1 MIIKDIMSKDVI
13 VVEPTVMLSDV
24 AKKMKDHDC
33 GSILVASDDR
43 LLGVITDRDMALRS
57 IAESLDPSKTTAEKV
72 MTKEV
77 LYCRDSDDIAS
88 VAENMTRNKVR
99 RLPVLDTN
107 KRLVGIVSLGDI
119 AANGNDEKISG
130 SALGS
135 ICKAA

>member
-1 MIIKDIMSKDVI
+1 MIVKDIMSKNVI
-13 VVEPTVMLSDV
+13 VVEPTAKLNDV
-24 AKKMKDHDC
+24 AKKMKEHDC
-33 GSILVASDDR
+33 GSILVASEDR
-43 LLGVITDRDMALRS
+43 LLGVITDRDLTLRS
-57 IAESLDPSKTTAEKV
+57 IAESLNPSETTADKV

-77 LYCRDSDDIAS
+77 LYCRESDDIAS

-99 RLPVLDTN
+99 RLPVLDAN
-107 KRLVGIVSLGDI
+107 KRLVGIISLGDI

>member
-43 LLGVITDRDMALRS
+43 LLGVVTDRDMALRS

-99 RLPVLDTN
+99 RLPVLDAN

>member
-1 MIIKDIMSKDVI
+1 MNIKDIMSKDVI
-13 VVEPTVMLSDV
+13 VVAPTTTLNDV

-43 LLGVITDRDMALRS
+43 LLGVITDRDLTLRS
-57 IAESLDPSKTTAEKV
+57 VAESLDPAKTTADKV

-77 LYCRDSDDIAS
+77 LYCRDGDDVAS

-99 RLPVLDTN
+99 RLPVLDEN

-119 AANGNDEKISG
+119 AANGNDEKASG
-130 SALGS
+130 TALGA

>member
-1 MIIKDIMSKDVI
+1 MIIKNIMSKDVV
-13 VVEPTVMLSDV
+13 VVEPTAKLNDV
-24 AKKMKDHDC
+24 AKKMKQHDC
-33 GSILVASDDR
+33 GSILVASKDR
-43 LLGVITDRDMALRS
+43 LLGVVTDRDLALRS
-57 IAESLDPSKTTAEKV
+57 IAESLNPSEATAEKV

-77 LYCRDSDDIAS
+77 LYCRDSDNIAS

-99 RLPVLDTN
+99 RLPVLDAN